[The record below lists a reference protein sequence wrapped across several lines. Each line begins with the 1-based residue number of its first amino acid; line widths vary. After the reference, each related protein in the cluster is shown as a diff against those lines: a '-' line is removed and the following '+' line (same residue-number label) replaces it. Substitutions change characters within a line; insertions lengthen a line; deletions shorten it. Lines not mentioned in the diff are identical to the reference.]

1 MRRRLIQ
8 STLAVVLVVIAVFG
22 VSLVIVE
29 TRTIGASAQERVD
42 LEALR
47 LASIVDSR
55 ILGDEQINAEILE
68 DQVTDQRYA
77 RVAIP
82 GRDPIEVGT
91 KPTGE
96 VIQSKEAVGEE
107 GETVVVEEPR
117 SSITREV
124 GRTFLIIG
132 AVALLAV
139 IAAVLLAVRQANRL
153 ASPLTDLAETAER
166 LGSGDPRPRH
176 KRYGVPE
183 LDRVADVLD
192 SSAERIA
199 RMLTAERRLAADAS
213 HQLRTPLTALS
224 MRLEEIT
231 LTDDPDTV
239 KEEATIALGQVER
252 LTDVVQRLLTNSR
265 DPRTGSAVT
274 FDLDEVINQ
283 QLAEWRPAYRSVG
296 RAIVSSGKRH
306 LQAVGTPG
314 AVAQVL
320 AALIENSLMHGGG
333 TVALRTR
340 VTGNQAVVEVTDEG
354 EESPP
359 SSAPGS
365 SSGPSVAKTRPVSAS
380 LWPVIWRRRTADG
393 SKCSRRSR
401 RSSACSCPVRR
412 RSGRQRGRSR
422 RRFDSRSAK
431 NARELPGRTVLRQE
445 GLRRQERFGTG
456 HGLAGR
462 ERTEH
467 PGAVGPE
474 AEQGRD
480 TDAEELEEVALQ
492 GAVEVEAVRGDVQN
506 AVLDHQA
513 DGAEQQEE
521 REFLGAAALVAVAV
535 GEIAEAYV
543 VGDDRHHRGDH
554 TGPHDLQIRGAA
566 DEVEDEKID
575 PQPQAADHPELGELP
590 CQPVD
595 TLAYHAARRGMC
607 PA

>member
-55 ILGDEQINAEILE
+55 ILGDEQISARILE
-68 DQVTDQRYA
+68 DQVADQRYA
-77 RVAIP
+77 RVEIP

-117 SSITREV
+117 SSVTREV

-354 EESPP
+354 EGVPAELG
-359 SSAPGS
+359 ARIFERAI
-365 SSGPSVAKTRPVSAS
+365 SGQNSTGIGLAVARDLAE
-380 LWPVIWRRRTADG
+380 ADG
-393 SKCSRRSR
+393 GRLEMLQAQPPVFGLFLSRTPKKRA
-401 RSSACSCPVRR
+401 SAGQEPETVR
-412 RSGRQRGRSR
+412 
-422 RRFDSRSAK
+422 
-431 NARELPGRTVLRQE
+431 
-445 GLRRQERFGTG
+445 
-456 HGLAGR
+456 
-462 ERTEH
+462 
-467 PGAVGPE
+467 
-474 AEQGRD
+474 
-480 TDAEELEEVALQ
+480 
-492 GAVEVEAVRGDVQN
+492 
-506 AVLDHQA
+506 
-513 DGAEQQEE
+513 
-521 REFLGAAALVAVAV
+521 
-535 GEIAEAYV
+535 
-543 VGDDRHHRGDH
+543 
-554 TGPHDLQIRGAA
+554 
-566 DEVEDEKID
+566 
-575 PQPQAADHPELGELP
+575 
-590 CQPVD
+590 
-595 TLAYHAARRGMC
+595 
-607 PA
+607 